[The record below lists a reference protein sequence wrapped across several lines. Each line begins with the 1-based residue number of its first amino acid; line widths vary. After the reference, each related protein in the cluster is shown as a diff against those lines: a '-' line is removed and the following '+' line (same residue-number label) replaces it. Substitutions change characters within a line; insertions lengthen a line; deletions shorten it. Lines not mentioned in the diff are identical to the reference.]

1 MSHIAFWLL
10 NVSCPSQ
17 AHVFE
22 LLAFYPAVYALCRS
36 RGAFGR

>member
-1 MSHIAFWLL
+1 MSHIAFQLL

-22 LLAFYPAVYALCRS
+22 LLASYSAVYILCRS